1 MDRAT
6 KPELADAAGTPD
18 RAPDHATPA
27 RRRLPAV
34 DRLLAHAGSAALVE
48 RYGRRAVVDALRER
62 LAAAR
67 AGWVGAVPAEG
78 GDAPSEDA
86 LIDEAGAAL
95 ARAHAP
101 SLRPVLNLTGTV
113 LHTNL
118 GRALLPPEAADA
130 VARVLTGASN
140 LEFDVAAGHRGERD
154 DHIEG
159 LVCRLTG
166 AEAATIV
173 NNNAAA
179 VLLVLAA
186 LTEGREVLVS
196 RGELVEI
203 GGAFRIPDV
212 MARAGCR
219 LREVGTTNR
228 THLRDYADA
237 IGPDTAAAMKVHQSN
252 YEIRGFTAAVSD
264 ADLGALCRERGV
276 LMLDDLGSGNLL
288 DLAAYGLPREPTV
301 TDAVRHA
308 DVVTFSGDKLLG
320 GVQCGLIA
328 GRRDL
333 IARIRKHPLKR
344 ALRVDK
350 TTIAAMEAILRLY
363 LDPDRLARR
372 LPTLRLLTRAR
383 ADIRAQ
389 AERLLPAVA
398 AAFAG
403 VAEVAVTDCSS
414 QIGSGALPVETL
426 PSAALALSPPRG
438 DEGIGKGA
446 GRAEGRGAGKAG
458 GKAAGKAEGRWLN
471 AVAERFRAL
480 PVPIIGRVTNGRFLL
495 DLRTLEDE
503 RLFLD
508 QIASMKA

>member
-6 KPELADAAGTPD
+6 KPEPADPTDALD
-18 RAPDHATPA
+18 RAPGRALDRTGPI
-27 RRRLPAV
+27 RRRLPSV
-34 DRLLAHAGSAALVE
+34 DRLLGHADVAASIE
-48 RYGRRAVVDALRER
+48 RYGRHAVVDALRER

-67 AGWVGAVPAEG
+67 AAMAHLVTA
-78 GDAPSEDA
+78 DAGEAPDETA
-86 LIDEAGAAL
+86 LIREAGAAMS
-95 ARAHAP
+95 RAHAP

-118 GRALLPPEAADA
+118 GRALLPPEAAEA

-186 LTEGREVLVS
+186 LAEGREVLVS

-228 THLRDYADA
+228 THVRDYADA
-237 IGPDTAAAMKVHQSN
+237 IGPETVAAMKVHQSN

-264 ADLGALCRERGV
+264 AELGALCRERGV

-288 DLAAYGLPREPTV
+288 DLSLYGLPREPTV
-301 TDAVRHA
+301 TDAVRDA

-333 IARIRKHPLKR
+333 IAKIRKHPLKR

-350 TTIAAMEAILRLY
+350 MTIAAMEAILRLY

-403 VAEVAVTDCSS
+403 TADVAVIECSS

-438 DEGIGKGA
+438 GDH
-446 GRAEGRGAGKAG
+446 AGKAP
-458 GKAAGKAEGRWLN
+458 GKGEGRWLN
-471 AVAERFRAL
+471 ALGERFRAL
-480 PVPIIGRVTNGRFLL
+480 PVPIIGRISNGLFLL

>member
-1 MDRAT
+1 M
-6 KPELADAAGTPD
+6 KPEPATATDALDHGAG
-18 RAPDHATPA
+18 HAV
-27 RRRLPAV
+27 RRRLPSV
-34 DRLLAHAGSAALVE
+34 DRLLGRADVAID
-48 RYGRRAVVDALRER
+48 RYGRHAVVDALRER

-67 AGWVGAVPAEG
+67 AALGEG
-78 GDAPSEDA
+78 GDVP
-86 LIDEAGAAL
+86 DEATLIEGAEAAL
-95 ARAHAP
+95 SRAHAP

-118 GRALLPPEAADA
+118 GRAPLPPEAAEA
-130 VARVLTGASN
+130 VARVLTGACN
-140 LEFDVAAGHRGERD
+140 LEFDVAAGRRGERD
-154 DHIEG
+154 DHVEG

-186 LTEGREVLVS
+186 LAEGREVLVS

-219 LREVGTTNR
+219 LKEVGTTNR
-228 THLRDYADA
+228 THPRDYADA

-252 YEIRGFTAAVSD
+252 YEIRGFTAEVSD
-264 ADLGALCRERGV
+264 AALGALCRERGV

-333 IARIRKHPLKR
+333 IARIRRHPLKR

-350 TTIAAMEAILRLY
+350 MTIAAMEAILRLY

-398 AAFAG
+398 AALAG
-403 VAEVAVTDCSS
+403 VADVGVVECSS

-426 PSAALALSPPRG
+426 PSAALALSPPQPG
-438 DEGIGKGA
+438 PA
-446 GRAEGRGAGKAG
+446 AA
-458 GKAAGKAEGRWLN
+458 KAAGGWPDRLAQRCRG
-471 AVAERFRAL
+471 L
-480 PVPIIGRVTNGRFLL
+480 PVPIIGRVANGLFLL

-508 QIASMKA
+508 QIASMKG